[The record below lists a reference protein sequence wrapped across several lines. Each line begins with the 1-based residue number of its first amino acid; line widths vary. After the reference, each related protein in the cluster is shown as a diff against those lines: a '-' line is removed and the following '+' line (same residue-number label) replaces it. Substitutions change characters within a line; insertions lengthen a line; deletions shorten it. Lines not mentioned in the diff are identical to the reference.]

1 MFLTLH
7 RENKLMKRSFQLH
20 QGNQSLIEYYNEL
33 NSVFMEL
40 DYYWH
45 NDMSFTANI
54 EKLKKSTTEDR
65 VYIFLACLD

>member
-1 MFLTLH
+1 
-7 RENKLMKRSFQLH
+7 MKRSFQLH

-33 NSVFMEL
+33 NSVFMKL
-40 DYYWH
+40 DYYWP
-45 NDMSFTANI
+45 NDMSCTANI